1 MKLGEYCDKYGEG
14 TLKTVAKD
22 SGITILTLRNAS
34 KGMIIK
40 LYPVARAI
48 SKATGWRV
56 TIPELCEEGKPLN
69 SILDQFR
76 KHNLVSASPGRR
88 GLRRKS
94 RPRRKG

>member
-1 MKLGEYCDKYGEG
+1 MKLGDYCDKYGKG
-14 TLKTVAKD
+14 NLKTLAKD

-34 KGMIIK
+34 KGIVIK

-56 TIPELCEEGKPLN
+56 TIPELCEEGRPSN

-76 KHNLVSASPGRR
+76 KHNLVDAGPGRR